1 MRNQI
6 DPIATAKRPFS
17 LIKTKQMF
25 YDDETRRLKTAFSR
39 REIDEAA
46 DEKFMGSSELI
57 PFS

>member
-1 MRNQI
+1 
-6 DPIATAKRPFS
+6 
-17 LIKTKQMF
+17 MF